1 MRQWLPLWLGTP
13 VLGAAALAIGQS
25 ERFKEDP
32 QPLVNFA
39 QAVNLVKMGGVF
51 TQMTLRGE
59 MTWLLMKRW
68 INPSSLVTM

>member
-1 MRQWLPLWLGTP
+1 M
-13 VLGAAALAIGQS
+13 
-25 ERFKEDP
+25 
-32 QPLVNFA
+32 NFA